1 MTRLVG
7 QWEMDEILTAILAL
21 QRSLDG
27 WRRQHEEQLAKAR
40 IKEDD
45 P

>member
-7 QWEMDEILTAILAL
+7 QWEMDERLTAILAL
-21 QRSLDG
+21 QRRLDG